1 MKRNLLQKINEAGRQ
16 KIVKKH
22 THTIQTV
29 EITVKNGSYAIL
41 FLFLNIAWGSDG
53 HLQEIYGK
61 LFLLQSRAP
70 VIKTVSKSIK

>member
-29 EITVKNGSYAIL
+29 EITVKNDICYFISL
-41 FLFLNIAWGSDG
+41 SNIARGSDG
-53 HLQEIYGK
+53 H
-61 LFLLQSRAP
+61 
-70 VIKTVSKSIK
+70 

>member
-22 THTIQTV
+22 THAIQTV

-41 FLFLNIAWGSDG
+41 FLFLT
-53 HLQEIYGK
+53 
-61 LFLLQSRAP
+61 LLGVLMDTYRKYTGNFSCYNHVHR
-70 VIKTVSKSIK
+70 